1 MPNDEPPIS
10 LGLNARPENP
20 PPPESLQFTRAEL
33 AGAPGTNRPRCVAC
47 KSTLDDTYFHAHG
60 RQVCPACARRME
72 SHQQAPPAHSL
83 LKSALYGG
91 AAALAGCILFAAIEI
106 ATGWQIGIIAILV
119 GYMVG
124 KAIRQASGGLGGRP
138 QQILAVLLTYF
149 AISFSYVGVAIAHV
163 AKANAARQ
171 TAAVTESPAPVKPA
185 QVGQHPT
192 FRVGPLLLAL
202 AWLGLAA
209 PFLALSNPMNLIS
222 LFIIFI
228 GLRQAWVLTGRTD
241 IVITGPYQASSL
253 VT

>member
-1 MPNDEPPIS
+1 MPDHD
-10 LGLNARPENP
+10 P
-20 PPPESLQFTRAEL
+20 PPPESLQFTRAEP
-33 AGAPGTNRPRCVAC
+33 AGAPGSNRPRCVAC
-47 KSTLDDTYFHAHG
+47 KSILADTYFHAQ
-60 RQVCPACARRME
+60 RRPVCPACAHRIE

-91 AAALAGCILFAAIEI
+91 AAALAGCIIFAAIEI
-106 ATGWQIGIIAILV
+106 MTGWQIGIIAILV

-124 KAIRQASGGLGGRP
+124 KAIRHASRGLGGRP

-149 AISFSYVGVAIAHV
+149 AISFSYVGVAVAHT

-171 TAAVTESPAPVKPA
+171 TTAVAAPAAVNPADGGAHQTVA
-185 QVGQHPT
+185 VGSL
-192 FRVGPLLLAL
+192 FAL

-209 PFLALSNPMNLIS
+209 PFLALADPMNLIS

-228 GLRQAWVLTGRTD
+228 GLRQAWVLTGRSA
-241 IVITGPYQASSL
+241 IVITGPYQVSSL

>member
-1 MPNDEPPIS
+1 MPNEEPPIS
-10 LGLNARPENP
+10 LGLDARPENP
-20 PPPESLQFTRAEL
+20 PPPEALQFTRAEP
-33 AGAPGTNRPRCVAC
+33 AGAEAANRPRCVAC
-47 KSTLDDTYFHAHG
+47 KSPLVETYFHAHG
-60 RQVCPACARRME
+60 RQVCPTCAQRIE

-91 AAALAGCILFAAIEI
+91 GAALAGCIIFATIEI
-106 ATGWQIGIIAILV
+106 VTGWQIGLIAILV

-124 KAIRQASGGLGGRP
+124 RAIRHASRGLGGRP

-149 AISFSYVGVAIAHV
+149 AISFSYVGVAISHAV
-163 AKANAARQ
+163 KQNADRQ
-171 TAAVTESPAPVKPA
+171 TAVASAPAAVQPVQTQEHQTTSA
-185 QVGQHPT
+185 GS
-192 FRVGPLLLAL
+192 LLLVL

-209 PFLALSNPMNLIS
+209 PFMALSNPMNLIS

-241 IVITGPYQASSL
+241 IVVTGPYQVSSL

>member
-1 MPNDEPPIS
+1 MSEQDRPIS
-10 LGLNARPENP
+10 LGLNAPTENP
-20 PPPESLQFTRAEL
+20 PPPESLQFTRAEPV
-33 AGAPGTNRPRCVAC
+33 GADSPNRPRCVAC
-47 KSTLDDTYFHAHG
+47 KSALGDTYFHAHG
-60 RQVCPACARRME
+60 RQVCPACARRIE

-91 AAALAGCILFAAIEI
+91 GAALAGCILFAVVEI
-106 ATGWQIGIIAILV
+106 MTGWQIGIIAILV
-119 GYMVG
+119 GYVVG
-124 KAIRQASGGLGGRP
+124 KAIRHASGGLGGRP

-149 AISFSYVGVAIAHV
+149 AISFSYVGVAFAHV
-163 AKANAARQ
+163 AKAHAAQQ
-171 TAAVTESPAPVKPA
+171 TAAVAAAPGTVTPMP
-185 QVGQHPT
+185 VGQHQT
-192 FRVGPLLLAL
+192 FRAAPVILAL

-241 IVITGPYQASSL
+241 IVITGPYEVSSL